1 MGIVTARPQSP
12 ALARFIESFDY
23 IESDLPFSVER
34 ILPGGRV
41 HVMVNLHENEFRT
54 YDGPGCRTVHRTRGA
69 IFGGAYSRATA
80 IDTKEQRCLVAVNF
94 RLGGAWPFL
103 KMPVSEAQG
112 QLVELEN
119 VWGCAGATL
128 RERMLEAET
137 AEEKFRVFERVLT
150 AQMVRQEEPDPA
162 IAFAAHAF
170 ERGIRVRKVVARL
183 GMLPKTFARRFEN
196 RVGLKPKEYS
206 RVQRLQRVLRCIAQA
221 REVDW
226 PDFAAE
232 HGFADQAHLI
242 HDFREMTGLTPTAY
256 QPRAPGEHN
265 HVPVTSAE

>member
-1 MGIVTARPQSP
+1 
-12 ALARFIESFDY
+12 
-23 IESDLPFSVER
+23 
-34 ILPGGRV
+34 
-41 HVMVNLHENEFRT
+41 
-54 YDGPGCRTVHRTRGA
+54 
-69 IFGGAYSRATA
+69 
-80 IDTKEQRCLVAVNF
+80 
-94 RLGGAWPFL
+94 
-103 KMPVSEAQG
+103 
-112 QLVELEN
+112 
-119 VWGCAGATL
+119 
-128 RERMLEAET
+128 MLEAET